1 MGICPGPDA
10 ALARAR
16 LAIAGGLLVVGGA
29 CAVAALSLPPLW
41 SIVTAGVTA
50 EVRLIGQH
58 RGVWQLGIW
67 LWAASAGLT
76 LPGMLVLAS
85 ALSGSATGAM
95 RGRLAPAGAVS
106 AAAAGLFVAGSVLWL
121 SNLAFGGSVAVSV
134 ADMVRGGGVM
144 PDWFQPVQQW
154 ASALWQ
160 AGAPLLGLSLIFY
173 GLVILGGTVVPCWA
187 GWLAIAAGGL
197 ILAIFVPLGG
207 APPFLIYLL
216 GTLPLGV
223 AATVR
228 SRASAPSW
236 RGCAV
241 GGADQPRASGMTNP
255 DS

>member
-1 MGICPGPDA
+1 VDICPGPDT
-10 ALARAR
+10 ALARAQ

-29 CAVAALSLPPLW
+29 CTVAALSLPPLW
-41 SIVTAGVTA
+41 SIVTAGVTE

-76 LPGMLVLAS
+76 LPGMIMLAS
-85 ALSGSATGAM
+85 AVTGSAGVM
-95 RGRLAPAGAVS
+95 RGRLAPAIAASGAGV
-106 AAAAGLFVAGSVLWL
+106 GLFVAGSVLWL

-134 ADMVRGGGVM
+134 ATSVRGGGVI
-144 PDWFQPVQQW
+144 PEWFQPVQQW
-154 ASALWQ
+154 ASTLWQ

-173 GLVILGGTVVPCWA
+173 GLVIRGGTILPGWA

-197 ILAIFVPLGG
+197 ILAIFAPLGG

-223 AATVR
+223 AAIFR
-228 SRASAPSW
+228 SNASHR
-236 RGCAV
+236 RGDAGL

>member
-1 MGICPGPDA
+1 MRGQPAVDICPGPDA
-10 ALARAR
+10 ALARAQ
-16 LAIAGGLLVVGGA
+16 LAIAGGLLVAGGA
-29 CAVAALSLPPLW
+29 CTMAALSLPPLW
-41 SIVTAGVTA
+41 SIVTAGVTE

-76 LPGMLVLAS
+76 MPGMLTLAS
-85 ALSGSATGAM
+85 ALNGSATGAM
-95 RGRLAPAGAVS
+95 RGRLAPASAIS

-134 ADMVRGGGVM
+134 ADMVRGGGVI

-154 ASALWQ
+154 ASAFWQ
-160 AGAPLLGLSLIFY
+160 AGAPLLGLSLILY
-173 GLVILGGTVVPCWA
+173 GLVIRGGTILPSWA

-223 AATVR
+223 AAILR
-228 SRASAPSW
+228 SRPSAPSW

-241 GGADQPRASGMTNP
+241 RRR
-255 DS
+255 

>member
-1 MGICPGPDA
+1 MSGQPAAGICPGPDA
-10 ALARAR
+10 ALAGAR
-16 LAIAGGLLVVGGA
+16 LAIAGGLLVAGGA

-41 SIVTAGVTA
+41 SIVTAGVTE

-76 LPGMLVLAS
+76 MPGMLTLAS
-85 ALSGSATGAM
+85 AVSGSAAGAM
-95 RGRLAPAGAVS
+95 RGRLAPASAVS

-121 SNLAFGGSVAVSV
+121 SNLAFGESVAVSV
-134 ADMVRGGGVM
+134 AD
-144 PDWFQPVQQW
+144 
-154 ASALWQ
+154 
-160 AGAPLLGLSLIFY
+160 I
-173 GLVILGGTVVPCWA
+173 

-216 GTLPLGV
+216 GTVPLGV
-223 AATVR
+223 AAILR
-228 SRASAPSW
+228 SRASALSW

-241 GGADQPRASGMTNP
+241 GGADQPRASGTTNP